1 VSSPLELLSGDAQTF
16 VEKVWATRVLIHE
29 APPEQ
34 LTRLLA
40 LDDVDHLLTETAIR
54 TPSVRVARDGGV
66 LPDSEFVRT
75 GATVA
80 GKPVTGLVDPRKLLR
95 LFEDGATVVLQALH
109 RSWAPLTTFTA
120 DLELELGHPCQVN
133 AYLTPP
139 GSQGFAVHEDSH
151 DVFVF
156 QTHGSKLWEI
166 HHPDGDKPCSAHAD
180 CRVDEVLMRP
190 GVCMYLP
197 TGTPHAAR
205 AQDAAS
211 LHVTLGINQRTWSD
225 LLRQA
230 VEPLLAPLGPD
241 HLPAGSLEH
250 PDVLTDDLAVRLEAL
265 SDAVRR
271 VDPAEVVGAATDRFL
286 TTRPSRLGR
295 GLVSGL
301 AARELDVDT
310 PLRRRAGALCV
321 RRERGERLVLL
332 LGDRS
337 LDVPAWVAP
346 AIDELRPGR
355 VLTPGDLP
363 VSPQSAVVL
372 CRRLL
377 REGLLEPADARP
389 R

>member
-1 VSSPLELLSGDAQTF
+1 MSSPLELLSGDAQTF
-16 VEKVWATRVLIHE
+16 VDKVWATRVLVHE

-34 LTRLLA
+34 LAHLLS
-40 LDDVDHLLTETAIR
+40 LEDVDHLLTETAIR

-66 LPDSEFVRT
+66 LPDAEFVRS

-80 GKPVTGLVDPRKLLR
+80 GKPVTGLVDPRKVLR
-95 LFEDGATVVLQALH
+95 LFDEGATVVLQALH
-109 RSWAPLTTFTA
+109 RSWPALTTFVA
-120 DLELELGHPCQVN
+120 ELELELGHPCQVN

-156 QTHGSKLWEI
+156 QTHGTKLWEI
-166 HHPDGDKPCSAHAD
+166 HHRDGDRPCATHPD
-180 CRVDEVLMRP
+180 CRVDDVLMRP

-205 AQDAAS
+205 AQESTS

-225 LLRQA
+225 LLRRA
-230 VEPLLAPLGPD
+230 VEPLLERGSD

-250 PDVLTDDLAVRLEAL
+250 PDLLTEELAARLGALADD
-265 SDAVRR
+265 VRR
-271 VDPAEVVGAATDRFL
+271 VDPADVVTAATDRFL
-286 TTRPSRLGR
+286 TTRPARLGR

-301 AARELDVDT
+301 AARDLDADT
-310 PLRRRAGALCV
+310 PVRRRPGAPCV
-321 RRERGERLVLL
+321 RRVHGDRMVLL

-337 LDVPAWVAP
+337 IDVPAWIGP
-346 AIDELRPGR
+346 ALDELRPGR

-363 VSPQSAVVL
+363 ISPQSAVVL

-377 REGLLEPADARP
+377 REGLLEPT
-389 R
+389 

>member
-1 VSSPLELLSGDAQTF
+1 VTSPLELLSGDAQTF
-16 VEKVWATRVLIHE
+16 VDKVWATRVLVHE

-34 LTRLLA
+34 LTHLLS

-66 LPDSEFVRT
+66 LPDAEFVRA

-80 GKPVTGLVDPRKLLR
+80 GKTVTGLVDPRKLLR
-95 LFEDGATVVLQALH
+95 LFDDGATVVLQALH
-109 RSWAPLTTFTA
+109 RSWPELTRFVA
-120 DLELELGHPCQVN
+120 ELELELGHPCQVN

-156 QTHGSKLWEI
+156 QTHGTKLWEI
-166 HHPDGDKPCSAHAD
+166 HNRDGERPCSTHPD
-180 CRVDEVLMRP
+180 CRVDDVLMRP

-197 TGTPHAAR
+197 AGTPHAAR
-205 AQDAAS
+205 AQESVS

-230 VEPLLAPLGPD
+230 VEPLLDPLGSD
-241 HLPAGSLEH
+241 HLPAGSVEH
-250 PDVLTDDLAVRLEAL
+250 PEMLTEGLATRLAALADD
-265 SDAVRR
+265 VRR
-271 VDPAEVVGAATDRFL
+271 VDPADVVTAATDRYL

-301 AARELDVDT
+301 AARDIDADT
-310 PLRRRAGALCV
+310 RLRRRPGVPCV
-321 RRERGERLVLL
+321 RRPNGDRLVLL

-337 LDVPAWVAP
+337 IDVPAWIGP
-346 AIDELRPGR
+346 ALDELRPGR
-355 VLTPGDLP
+355 VLTPADLP
-363 VSPQSAVVL
+363 ISPPSAVVL

-377 REGLLEPADARP
+377 REGLLEPA
-389 R
+389 